1 MLRMSHHGQ
10 SRSRGCWKRASQATK
25 PPSSTSSLMICTRT
39 FSPKPPLGLEITR
52 ISDYAFTRDDRNAR
66 AKELFKKVRGKQADS
81 GVTTS
86 PSSRNSFLFGSI
98 ETTSASGDSV
108 EAYTQSIFLCALLKR
123 YSTFM
128 TEVPPP
134 LLGIITVGH
143 QWLIYIPWLDMT
155 GTVHIH
161 GPIEIVECST
171 RTYHGIFK
179 TLDLL
184 RRVRMYGEEVVLP
197 WLERVTWWC
206 QYLSFPVPLLVY
218 LYTPAN
224 KTNPLVFYI
233 CETLP
238 PEP

>member
-1 MLRMSHHGQ
+1 MIETRGPKNCSKKSEESKPVQALRPLPH
-10 SRSRGCWKRASQATK
+10 RG
-25 PPSSTSSLMICTRT
+25 
-39 FSPKPPLGLEITR
+39 
-52 ISDYAFTRDDRNAR
+52 N
-66 AKELFKKVRGKQADS
+66 LF
-81 GVTTS
+81 
-86 PSSRNSFLFGSI
+86 PFGSI
-98 ETTSASGDSV
+98 ETKSALGDSV

-143 QWLIYIPWLDMT
+143 QWLIYIPWLDMA

-179 TLDLL
+179 TPDLL

-197 WLERVTWWC
+197 WLVRAT
-206 QYLSFPVPLLVY
+206 
-218 LYTPAN
+218 
-224 KTNPLVFYI
+224 
-233 CETLP
+233 
-238 PEP
+238 